1 MNVLNRNIN
10 NIFFIFAL
18 THLIIWT
25 LVPSLTNKNLPL
37 DTIEA
42 LAWGSNLDWSFSK
55 HPPVSAFFLEVFYQ
69 IFGAQDWAYYLLSQ
83 IFVIIAFIV
92 VFKFAEELFKN
103 KTLSLVSV
111 FLLEGIYFYNF
122 TTPEFNVNVCQLPFW
137 ALCVYYSW
145 KLFDKQQIT
154 FKDCF
159 WLGVFAAVGFLSKYL
174 FIYLLIAI
182 DLLFF
187 YVIFIKKY
195 KKFDFKYL
203 ISLEVFIVLLVPH
216 LIWLIN
222 NDYSTITYGLART
235 GLDDSSLIDHI
246 IYPLI
251 FLGKQ
256 IGILFPF
263 FFMSFFLIKRFKFK
277 ISFKDKKLLFLIFIN
292 LIPIGLMFLTSMLTG
307 SKIRT
312 MWMTPFYL
320 FFGVLIVYIFQSQ
333 INLKKL
339 NGFISTFLILF
350 IFSPFAYAYISITES
365 DKRTDY
371 PGKEITENIMLDW
384 EKQLPDFNIKA
395 WGLEHYKKSLKEV
408 NIGALGYFFE
418 TIEGDEWIA
427 GNLSY
432 HLRKYEQHRNLKW
445 TYGKNLI
452 LCGMYIST
460 EGSQTGEFS
469 SIGKVKKKCFEI
481 K

>member
-1 MNVLNRNIN
+1 MDVFNRKIK
-10 NIFFIFAL
+10 NIFFIFISF
-18 THLIIWT
+18 HLIIWT
-25 LVPSLTNKNLPL
+25 LVPSLTNNNLPL

-42 LAWGSNLDWSFSK
+42 LAWGSNLDWGFNK
-55 HPPVSAFFLEVFYQ
+55 HPPASAFFSEIFYQ
-69 IFGAQDWAYYLLSQ
+69 IFGSQDWAYYLLSQ
-83 IFVIIAFIV
+83 IFVVVAFAV
-92 VFKFAEELFKN
+92 VFKFAEGLFKD

-111 FLLEGIYFYNF
+111 LLLEGIYFYNF

-145 KLFDKQQIT
+145 KLFDKQQVT

-159 WLGVFAAVGFLSKYL
+159 WLGVFAAIGFLSKYL

-187 YVIFIKKY
+187 YVIFIKKN

-203 ISLEVFIVLLVPH
+203 ISLEFFIVLLVPH
-216 LIWLIN
+216 LIWLSN
-222 NDYSTITYGLART
+222 NDYVTITYGLTRT
-235 GLDDSSLIDHI
+235 GLDNSSFLDHI

-256 IGILFPF
+256 VGILIPF
-263 FFMSFFLIKRFKFK
+263 FIMSFFLIKKFKFK
-277 ISFKDKKLLFLIFIN
+277 ISLKDKKLLFLIFVN
-292 LIPIGLMFLTSMLTG
+292 LVPIALMFLTSMLTG

-320 FFGVLIVYIFQSQ
+320 FFGVLIVYIFQAQ

-339 NGFISTFLILF
+339 NKFISVFLILF
-350 IFSPFAYAYISITES
+350 IFSPSAYTYISIMKT

-371 PGKEITENIMLDW
+371 PGNEIS
-384 EKQLPDFNIKA
+384 IK
-395 WGLEHYKKSLKEV
+395 V
-408 NIGALGYFFE
+408 Q
-418 TIEGDEWIA
+418 DEWNKNYDSPINFVLGNEWNA

-432 HLRKYEQHRNLKW
+432 HLETRPTWEGNISVESLDKLDKF
-445 TYGKNLI
+445 
-452 LCGMYIST
+452 LCFDNVCVGN
-460 EGSQTGEFS
+460 
-469 SIGKVKKKCFEI
+469 K
-481 K
+481 